1 MAKRRKYALS
11 DSSDSS
17 SVEIIQN
24 NDLSLDNQPILGEYC
39 LVKIIPSNKRRCPQ
53 FHYENVFS
61 GKLTVLPFKS
71 WGKEAIYLKCECSIT
86 KLCKFSATIEPNS
99 AICENYIHMNT
110 YITCMSSWQS
120 LLPPYSSFLEQ
131 CCSGEQHTRYLS
143 IRSCQYSCC
152 SEQAAQ

>member
-53 FHYENVFS
+53 FHYKNVFS

-71 WGKEAIYLKCECSIT
+71 WGKEAIYLKCECSIK

-99 AICENYIHMNT
+99 AICENYIHKGEKRNRIKT
-110 YITCMSSWQS
+110 KFRDDIGDNIFISWAI
-120 LLPPYSSFLEQ
+120 F
-131 CCSGEQHTRYLS
+131 H
-143 IRSCQYSCC
+143 I
-152 SEQAAQ
+152 